1 MDNFQIETAQN
12 VTITQNIAGI
22 GDRILAYIIDSVLIG
37 IYVFLLFYIFGIT
50 GVGQDSIFLFIMTV
64 GLPVFLYH
72 LLWETFWNGQSPG
85 KAALKIRVV
94 KVDGSKPAFSNYLL
108 RWLLRLVDIS
118 FTSGALA
125 VVTILVNGKGQRLG
139 DLAAATTVITEKKV
153 SSISETLLVDLPE
166 DYIPKYPQVTVFND
180 TEIQDIKSIY
190 YNARRAGNHNIILK
204 LSEKVAGVMDVN
216 TTERPFHFID
226 TVIKDYNFYTRQ

>member
-12 VTITQNIAGI
+12 VTISQNIAGI

-37 IYVFLLFYIFGIT
+37 IYLFIVVFLLGIT
-50 GVGQDSIFLFIMTV
+50 ELGQDYIFLFLMTV
-64 GLPVFLYH
+64 GLPLFLYH

-94 KVDGSKPAFSNYLL
+94 KLDGSKPAFSNYLL

-125 VVTILVNGKGQRLG
+125 VVTILINGKGQRLG
-139 DLAAATTVITEKKV
+139 DIAAATTVITEKKV
-153 SSISETLLVDLPE
+153 SSISDTLLVELPE
-166 DYIPKYPQVTVFND
+166 GYIPKYPQVTVFND
-180 TEIQDIKSIY
+180 TEIQTIKSIY
-190 YNARRAGNHNIILK
+190 NNARRAGNHNIILK
-204 LSEKVAGVMDVN
+204 LSEKVAGVLEVT
-216 TTERPFHFID
+216 TTERPIQFID

>member
-12 VTITQNIAGI
+12 VTISQNIAGI

-37 IYVFLLFYIFGIT
+37 IYFLLVILFFGAIDI
-50 GVGQDSIFLFIMTV
+50 GQDSMFIFIMTV
-64 GLPVFLYH
+64 ALPVFLYH

-85 KAALKIRVV
+85 KAAMKIRVV
-94 KVDGSKPAFSNYLL
+94 KLDGSKPSFSNYLL

-125 VVTILVNGKGQRLG
+125 VVVILLNGRGQRLG
-139 DLAAATTVITEKKV
+139 DLAAATTVITEKKI
-153 SSISETLLVDLPE
+153 SSISDTLLVELPE
-166 DYIPKYPQVTVFND
+166 GYVPKYPQVTVFND
-180 TEIQDIKSIY
+180 TEIQTIKSIY
-190 YNARRAGNHNIILK
+190 HNARRAGNHNIILK
-204 LSEKVAGVMDVN
+204 LSDKVAGVLEVT
-216 TTERPFHFID
+216 TTERPIQFID

>member
-12 VTITQNIAGI
+12 VTISQNIAGI

-37 IYVFLLFYIFGIT
+37 VYFLIVFYIFGIT
-50 GVGQDSIFLFIMTV
+50 GVDFDSTFLFIMTI
-64 GLPVFLYH
+64 GLPVFIYH

-85 KAALKIRVV
+85 KAAMKIRVV
-94 KVDGSKPAFSNYLL
+94 KVDGSKPAFPNYLL

-125 VVTILVNGKGQRLG
+125 VVVILVNGKGQRLG

-153 SSISETLLVDLPE
+153 SAISDTLLVDLPE
-166 DYIPKYPQVTVFND
+166 GYVPKYPQVTVFND
-180 TEIQDIKSIY
+180 TEIQTIKSIY
-190 YNARRAGNHNIILK
+190 HQPPRAGNDNNI
-204 LSEKVAGVMDVN
+204 
-216 TTERPFHFID
+216 
-226 TVIKDYNFYTRQ
+226 